1 MGFGMA
7 TRQTLRQPYL
17 SFHHWIRLV
26 FSYVIIANVISIL
39 TGGIV
44 NNKLRLKAIASGTFL
59 KKHPSR
65 QSHLSSVFSSVH
77 HWIGLDLVYV
87 VHPDAL

>member
-1 MGFGMA
+1 MA

-17 SFHHWIRLV
+17 GFHHWIRLV
-26 FSYVIIANVISIL
+26 FSYVIIAKVISIL

-44 NNKLRLKAIASGTFL
+44 KNRLRLKAIAIGNFL
-59 KKHPSR
+59 EKHPSR
-65 QSHLSSVFSSVH
+65 QSHLLVVFSSVH

-87 VHPDAL
+87 VHLDVI